1 MDMSKLLK
9 QQGGIEKIKTPQS
22 LVHIKHSITH
32 RQYKYWYVLLRVYRL
47 MLDALAEPDKDG
59 FYYVPLATIT
69 EFLGYEPVKAELK
82 KDFEALRQQPIIIN
96 YLEKDGSKALHGMG
110 FVSEWKISSTKIGF
124 KFPSFIVN
132 AVNGDDADKKM
143 FLLLNW
149 NIFNSFTGKY
159 EAIIY
164 KLCKDYINS
173 PARRTPYM
181 AIEDYREYIGL
192 SENDYPEM
200 RDFTRRCVNEP
211 IESINKN
218 ELSDISVSV
227 EFRRNGRKIEG
238 LYFKAEHKKQMQ
250 IPFDDF
256 KPHPAFDYTKVSI
269 SPEQQTKYL
278 EQYTPEQ
285 VQAIIERAND
295 YAQEVKA
302 KGKKA
307 NIAGIYKMAFT
318 ENWGEH
324 YREQKQLEA
333 KQAQAIKQAKETEK
347 TQEKVKEN
355 KEEKEADERKK
366 RLVEH
371 WEAMTNEEKAEF
383 FKRGLNNVPKVVK
396 EIVGKRATIENAM
409 SNPLLCKEL
418 MDLLDI

>member
-1 MDMSKLLK
+1 MGTLLK
-9 QQGGIEKIKTPQS
+9 QKGGVEKIKTPQS

-47 MLDALAEPDKDG
+47 MLDSLEEPDKDG

-69 EFLGYEPVKAELK
+69 KFLGYEPVKSELK
-82 KDFEALRQQPIIIN
+82 KDFEVLRKEPIIIN
-96 YLEKDGSKALHGMG
+96 YLEKDGSKALHSMG
-110 FVSEWKISSTKIGF
+110 FISEWKISSTKIGF

-181 AIEDYREYIGL
+181 DIENYREYVGL

-211 IESINKN
+211 VESINKN
-218 ELSDISVSV
+218 ELSDILVSV
-227 EFRRNGRKIEG
+227 EFRRSGRKIEG

-250 IPFDDF
+250 IPFEDF
-256 KPHPAFDYTKVSI
+256 KPHPAFDCANI
-269 SPEQQTKYL
+269 AIPPEQQVKHL
-278 EQYTPEQ
+278 EKYTPEQ
-285 VQAIIERAND
+285 VQAIIKRAND
-295 YAQEVKA
+295 YAQEIKA

-307 NIAGIYKMAFT
+307 NIAGIYKIAFD
-318 ENWGEH
+318 ENWGEQ
-324 YREQKQLEA
+324 YIDQKQ
-333 KQAQAIKQAKETEK
+333 I
-347 TQEKVKEN
+347 
-355 KEEKEADERKK
+355 KEAEKPKEKAKGVSLETQKADARKK
-366 RLVEH
+366 RLVKH
-371 WEAMTNEEKAEF
+371 WNSLDDEGKTEL
-383 FKRGLNNVPKVVK
+383 FKRGINNVPKVIK
-396 EIVGKRATIENAM
+396 EIVENRATLENAM
-409 SNPLLCKEL
+409 NNPLLCKEL
-418 MDLLDI
+418 MDLLGYNTA